1 MEQRHGGNRNH
12 KIITRNEP
20 DHDGV
25 GFARERF
32 MKLRLSLLGLVFAV
46 VVGTAFAHGNKV
58 YVKGTVEKLGADSVE
73 VKTAD
78 GKTVEVKYAD
88 TTIFLSRSNNEDKPA
103 KASDLAAGE
112 LVVIYATGK
121 GMILAA
127 DEMQF
132 SVPAAVKTVP
142 PVPWTPRS

>member
-58 YVKGTVEKLGADSVE
+58 HVKGTVEKFGANSVR
-73 VKTAD
+73 
-78 GKTVEVKYAD
+78 GKTQAGRTVKGKSAV
-88 TTIFLSRSNNEDKPA
+88 TTTFWRGSIN
-103 KASDLAAGE
+103 
-112 LVVIYATGK
+112 
-121 GMILAA
+121 
-127 DEMQF
+127 
-132 SVPAAVKTVP
+132 KTK
-142 PVPWTPRS
+142 